1 MTYRTLRQSDHPQT
15 QSGIF
20 LRDGSRSGQA
30 PNLLDFVDEVRWLTT
45 PAVAAAVVDPLRG
58 SQGDGVIAS
67 SSEVTTLF
75 ESRLRLW
82 LSHVER
88 TLILEVPSWL
98 SPTLGCMQAIAV
110 PMWTP
115 LRRVGVL
122 ALPDPAARRGV
133 LLREIERRATDFA
146 LRIESHDR
154 RVQLNELRRASLASR
169 PSSMRGAWQRLSLP
183 VSAVRHTDTP
193 RHPVESVRNSMTRLR
208 APRAADISFSE
219 APESRAVGEGR

>member
-1 MTYRTLRQSDHPQT
+1 MRPKLEQTHP

-20 LRDGSRSGQA
+20 LKAGSRASQA
-30 PNLLDFVDEVRWLTT
+30 PNVLDFVDEIRWLTT

-58 SQGDGVIAS
+58 SPGDGVIAS
-67 SSEVTTLF
+67 SAEVTTLF

-82 LSHVER
+82 LAQVER

-98 SPTLGCMQAIAV
+98 APTLGCMRAIAV

-115 LRRVGVL
+115 LRRVGVV

-133 LLREIERRATDFA
+133 LLRELERRSTDFA
-146 LRIESHDR
+146 LRIETHDR
-154 RVQLNELRRASLASR
+154 RAQVEELRRASLGSR

-183 VSAVRHTDTP
+183 VSALRHTDTP
-193 RHPVESVRNSMTRLR
+193 RLPGESQRSPVSRLR
-208 APRAADISFSE
+208 APRAPEIRINE
-219 APESRAVGEGR
+219 APLGRTAEQGR